1 MRGRG
6 VFHSVPWLRAGHI
19 APESAISHQGAVGQ
33 PLTSSAD
40 TISSALAVMAIT
52 WAIAA
57 VIALY
62 MPFESLALLRAIIVA
77 VGFLGIH
84 TIYINLAIREDVS
97 GSD

>member
-1 MRGRG
+1 
-6 VFHSVPWLRAGHI
+6 
-19 APESAISHQGAVGQ
+19 
-33 PLTSSAD
+33 
-40 TISSALAVMAIT
+40 MAIT

-84 TIYINLAIREDVS
+84 AIYINLAIREDVS
-97 GSD
+97 GSDWNAPTSILLLCAALPELYPHHRAAKQPRPPGDLLPGQDWRFP